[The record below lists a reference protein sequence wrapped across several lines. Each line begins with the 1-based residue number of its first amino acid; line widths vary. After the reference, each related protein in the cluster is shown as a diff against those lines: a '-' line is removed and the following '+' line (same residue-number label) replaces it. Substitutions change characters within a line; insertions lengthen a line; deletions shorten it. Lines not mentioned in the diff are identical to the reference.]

1 MRAAIRARAVAL
13 APARSSD
20 ISSFAVSNGS
30 CSPSAFVMKI
40 VSGIL
45 GSVNYR
51 RNNGERKRHSSDVSG
66 EGDAESGREYD
77 SLERARYRN
86 IFTIALRFPPCFE
99 CKVIPEGVKL
109 CCTNSKGFAGRGKNY
124 CACQMVF

>member
-1 MRAAIRARAVAL
+1 MRAAISARAVAL

-45 GSVNYR
+45 ESVNYR
-51 RNNGERKRHSSDVSG
+51 RNDGERKRHSSDVGS
-66 EGDAESGREYD
+66 EGNAESGREYD
-77 SLERARYRN
+77 SPERTRYGS
-86 IFTIALRFPPCFE
+86 ILTIALRFPPCFE
-99 CKVIPEGVKL
+99 CKVVPEGIKL

-124 CACQMVF
+124 CA